1 MNYKIFD
8 REAQKAIKLSQ
19 KIAIEQGAQYT
30 EQGHLLAACL
40 IKKGV
45 VSPKT
50 QKNIYEILQF
60 KYKTAIY
67 PTGKMSAQCENFLTE
82 IENDIFVKVG
92 IEKVGIEYLTVRLKE
107 NKDLADILK
116 TIEVFQNYGQNINNK
131 VEFAPP
137 AKGKCLDKYARNLT
151 QMALMGKLEP
161 CFGRQNEIERLMR
174 VLNRKTKNNPCLIGE
189 AGVGKTAVVEGL
201 ALLMVQGRVPPQII
215 NKQLLSLDLASVVAG
230 TKYRGDF
237 EDRVRCI
244 LEEAGKGKGIILFV
258 DEVHTLIGAGAAEG
272 AIDAANILKPALARG
287 QIQLIGATTIQ
298 EYRRCIEKDAA
309 LERRFAQIMV
319 EEPSR
324 EASVN
329 ILRGLKSRFEVF
341 HNVTIS
347 DEAICAAVDLAIRYI
362 PERFLPDKA
371 IDLLD
376 DTAAGRAIE
385 NARERKIAPLMPE
398 DIGKT
403 VTRLTGVPSNELS
416 INEQQ
421 KLETLEKE
429 LQSEVKGQTEAIKTV
444 ANAVIRAKLGCSG
457 PQRPLASFLF
467 CGASGVGKTHL
478 ARQMAIK
485 IFGSEKLLFRFDMSE
500 YSEGASASRLIGAP
514 PGYVGHTE
522 PGQLTEAVRRHPF
535 CILLFDEIEKA

>member
-1 MNYKIFD
+1 
-8 REAQKAIKLSQ
+8 
-19 KIAIEQGAQYT
+19 
-30 EQGHLLAACL
+30 
-40 IKKGV
+40 
-45 VSPKT
+45 
-50 QKNIYEILQF
+50 
-60 KYKTAIY
+60 
-67 PTGKMSAQCENFLTE
+67 
-82 IENDIFVKVG
+82 
-92 IEKVGIEYLTVRLKE
+92 
-107 NKDLADILK
+107 
-116 TIEVFQNYGQNINNK
+116 
-131 VEFAPP
+131 
-137 AKGKCLDKYARNLT
+137 
-151 QMALMGKLEP
+151 
-161 CFGRQNEIERLMR
+161 
-174 VLNRKTKNNPCLIGE
+174 
-189 AGVGKTAVVEGL
+189 
-201 ALLMVQGRVPPQII
+201 
-215 NKQLLSLDLASVVAG
+215 
-230 TKYRGDF
+230 
-237 EDRVRCI
+237 
-244 LEEAGKGKGIILFV
+244 
-258 DEVHTLIGAGAAEG
+258 
-272 AIDAANILKPALARG
+272 NILKPALARG

-444 ANAVIRAKLGCSG
+444 ANAVIRAKLGFSG
-457 PQRPLASFLF
+457 TQRPLASFLF

-535 CILLFDEIEKA
+535 CILLFDEIEKASKEVYGLLLQLLDDGALTDNLGRRVNFKNTIVVATANVANSKCGSLGFANGGEMLKTDAEKINFGGLLTTEILGRFDEVVTFDPLKKEAFCDIATKMLFALAQKMAERKIYLTFSSGVVSLIANAGSEKFGARPLRGALRKNVEDVLCKKMINGIINAGDRVSLTTENETVVVNVTAPQKVEKKPMATVVK